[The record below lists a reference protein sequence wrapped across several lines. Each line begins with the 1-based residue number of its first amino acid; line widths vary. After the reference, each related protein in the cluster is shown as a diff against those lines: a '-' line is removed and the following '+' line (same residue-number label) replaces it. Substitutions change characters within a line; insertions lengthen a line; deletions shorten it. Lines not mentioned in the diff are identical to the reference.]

1 MKKLLVCCSLFSLAL
16 TAQNAWAND
25 GNHYVPYVGIDYSYS
40 NANAKFLRPNYNAA
54 SVILGSDYNRFFS
67 TEVFY
72 QHSDNSKKTSRNGN
86 LSSRFQAGG
95 LDMYGY
101 LPLTCG
107 RDLALVGTLGA
118 GIYDFK
124 KRYSNPYVKSGHDQ
138 GYGYRAGA
146 GIFYSLSKNVA
157 LRGVARYVKLDKI
170 KDIDHMMEYSAGL
183 RYTFN

>member
-101 LPLTCG
+101 
-107 RDLALVGTLGA
+107 
-118 GIYDFK
+118 FK